1 MPGCLRLRRTLN
13 WRASWEVLLRQL
25 SIHMGPVGVN
35 NNVEAHNSLEY
46 YKDYFVIYGRR
57 FAEKGVEIFDQ
68 DKTEMQAELFS
79 GL

>member
-1 MPGCLRLRRTLN
+1 M
-13 WRASWEVLLRQL
+13 RQL

-35 NNVEAHNSLEY
+35 SNVEAHNSLEY

-57 FAEKGVEIFDQ
+57 FAEKAVEIFDQ
-68 DKTEMQAELFS
+68 DKTDMQEALFS